1 MRLHRVLTA
10 AALAIMAGAS
20 LVTSSPAFA
29 QMFQEGLALRIPSQM
44 TASQPQAPMFG
55 GQGTNTETPK
65 SYVETAQLPDQGEGN
80 ASPTFVA
87 PGVQRNAAGQI
98 EKSL

>member
-1 MRLHRVLTA
+1 
-10 AALAIMAGAS
+10 
-20 LVTSSPAFA
+20 
-29 QMFQEGLALRIPSQM
+29 
-44 TASQPQAPMFG
+44 
-55 GQGTNTETPK
+55 
-65 SYVETAQLPDQGEGN
+65 LPDQGEGN